1 MLLAILSLFFT
12 HPMPLDMPRAEAYL
26 VREDGI
32 SRLEDR
38 FDSTDLWVSQAL
50 IGRWI
55 DEQDRAFHL
64 SALGTCP
71 PAVSRSGTLTRA
83 EYESRKAPMKRVR
96 ANADFPA
103 AFRDAISILS
113 PCAVMEKP
121 RSPRQMPRGYK
132 EVYYWQNPTNY
143 ANVVCTFLPERTNTW
158 FLASWSL
165 AEGDDYPTQ
174 MQAFEDQFLRLE
186 FPSFVSGLRS
196 SGEGRETLDG
206 RRERREGR
214 ETLDV
219 RRERREGRETSGGRR
234 ERDLLRRDAHHSIAA
249 YANWHFTGAEE
260 FAVLDDLPSRGFVET
275 LTNDFPVMRAKYAA
289 AIPSPLDGSNVLSV
303 VRIYANRGE
312 YLDALEADG
321 MDDMAWSAAY
331 WSPQRRELVAHLS
344 PGGGEELMRTIRHE
358 AFHQYLSY
366 AASMISASPWFNE
379 GYAQY
384 FEDEESADWG
394 EGLAVTDENIDR
406 MSAAIPGV
414 LLMDYEQFYAG
425 SDLERRLKYRLAW
438 SVVRFIEKGADEV
451 RLKPFAGLKKRYMD
465 ALIETRDMRLA
476 TSAAFKDA
484 DLLKKFV
491 AEWRKFWTER

>member
-1 MLLAILSLFFT
+1 MFFALISLFLT
-12 HPMPLDMPRAEAYL
+12 NPAPLDMPQAEAYL
-26 VREDGI
+26 VREDGV

-38 FDSTDLWVSQAL
+38 FDRMDLWVSQTL

-55 DEQDRAFHL
+55 DEQDRTFLL
-64 SALGTCP
+64 SALDTCP
-71 PAVSRSGTLTRA
+71 PAVDRSSTETRT
-83 EYESRKAPMKRVR
+83 EHESRRIRMKRVR
-96 ANADFPA
+96 TNADFPPE
-103 AFRDAISILS
+103 FRDAIAVLS
-113 PCAVMEKP
+113 PCAVVENP
-121 RSPRQMPRGYK
+121 RAPRQMPRGYK

-143 ANVVCTFLPERTNTW
+143 RDIVCTFLPEKTNTW
-158 FLASWSL
+158 FLASWAL

-174 MQAFEDQFLRLE
+174 MEAFEDRFLRRE
-186 FPSFVSGLRS
+186 FPSFVSGLKS
-196 SGEGRETLDG
+196 SG
-206 RRERREGR
+206 EGR

-219 RRERREGRETSGGRR
+219 RRERREGRETLDGRR
-234 ERDLLRRDAHHSIAA
+234 ERELLRRDARHSIAA

-321 MDDMAWSAAY
+321 MDDMSWSAAY

-344 PGGGEELMRTIRHE
+344 PDGGEELMQTIRHE

-384 FEDEESADWG
+384 FEDESSDEWG
-394 EGLAVTDENIDR
+394 AGLVVTDENIDR
-406 MSAAIPGV
+406 MAAAIPGV

-425 SDLERRLKYRLAW
+425 SDLERRFKYRLAW
-438 SVVRFIEKGADEV
+438 SIVRFIEKGADDV

-465 ALIETRDMRLA
+465 ALIETRDMRRA

-484 DLLKKFV
+484 DLLKKFI
-491 AEWRKFWTER
+491 AEWKKFWKKR